1 MRKICWWLGGAVSSL
16 SLSLLKELVGSSCF
30 PCVATPHVLG
40 CWDCILL
47 SCRHLE
53 LCDLKMQCD
62 SQSVVKGR
70 ISCRLPLN
78 SKVHHLRFTKYY
90 LRYSLFILH
99 KIQISFRLPVNSK
112 VHHLRFTKYYL
123 RYSLFILHKIQ
134 GADFATLLLTFF
146 ICSVSPGLRSLRQR
160 QKLFSTSLKKV
171 HNEWTFHN
179 RISGWIQN
187 RILSDCSLNYF
198 SFTEKEKLEFPCDW

>member
-1 MRKICWWLGGAVSSL
+1 MAWGCSFFSQ

-30 PCVATPHVLG
+30 LCVAAPHVLG

-70 ISCRLPLN
+70 ISCRLP
-78 SKVHHLRFTKYY
+78 
-90 LRYSLFILH
+90 
-99 KIQISFRLPVNSK
+99 VNSK

-134 GADFATLLLTFF
+134 GTDFATLLLTFF

-171 HNEWTFHN
+171 HNEWTSHN
-179 RISGWIQN
+179 RVWGWIQN